1 MKIKLEKF
9 EGPLSLLLKLIEK
22 EELDITQ
29 ISLSKIADQFVEHIR
44 STSVIVPE
52 DLADFLLVA
61 ARLLLIKSKAMLPY
75 LYPEEEAE
83 IEDLEKQLRI
93 YKRFLDAT
101 KKVESILG
109 KKKFMFAR
117 EFNRKAAIGDRA
129 TFSPPKDLKK
139 EEMKEVFKVL
149 LMRIKPPEKL
159 GNDKIEIKV
168 SIDDKISFIRNTIK
182 SRMKLSFTKL
192 LTEAKTKTEKIV
204 SFLAMLELIKQREIV
219 ADQNSLFSEINL
231 NKYKEVNSYE

>member
-29 ISLSKIADQFVEHIR
+29 ISLSKIADEYVEYIR
-44 STSVIVPE
+44 SSAVIDTD
-52 DLADFLLVA
+52 DLADFLLIA

-83 IEDLEKQLRI
+83 MDDLEKQLRI
-93 YKRFLDAT
+93 YKEFLDAT
-101 KKVESILG
+101 KKIETILG

-117 EFNRKAAIGDRA
+117 EFNRKVALGDRSA
-129 TFSPPKDLKK
+129 FSPPKNLKK
-139 EEMKEVFKVL
+139 EEMTDVFRSFLVKIKPAEKL
-149 LMRIKPPEKL
+149 EESKIEEKINIEDRIAYIKNTIGSRIKMSFS
-159 GNDKIEIKV
+159 KI
-168 SIDDKISFIRNTIK
+168 
-182 SRMKLSFTKL
+182 

-204 SFLAMLELIKQREIV
+204 NFLAMLELIKQREIT
-219 ADQNSLFSEINL
+219 AEQGSLFSEISL
-231 NKYKEVNSYE
+231 NKYKEINQ